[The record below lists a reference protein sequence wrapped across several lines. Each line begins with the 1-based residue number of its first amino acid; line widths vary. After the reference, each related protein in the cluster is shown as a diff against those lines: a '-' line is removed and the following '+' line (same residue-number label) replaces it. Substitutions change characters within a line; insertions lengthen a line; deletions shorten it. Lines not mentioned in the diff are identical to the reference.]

1 MQMKF
6 GHGYFRSYLHRS
18 KDYNSSKCTGRYN
31 ERQTPEHLL
40 MNCIYY
46 SNEILNMKQNIDTTI
61 TLKMLF
67 NTRIGNNIL
76 IKFIVDNKI
85 ATRKWILGQ
94 LDDENLETGGWGEI
108 EQ

>member
-1 MQMKF
+1 M
-6 GHGYFRSYLHRS
+6 
-18 KDYNSSKCTGRYN
+18 KDYNSSKCTGRCN

-40 MNCIYY
+40 MNCIHY

-85 ATRKWILGQ
+85 ATRKWMLGQ
-94 LDDENLETGGWGEI
+94 LDDENIETGGWEEI

>member
-1 MQMKF
+1 
-6 GHGYFRSYLHRS
+6 
-18 KDYNSSKCTGRYN
+18 
-31 ERQTPEHLL
+31 
-40 MNCIYY
+40 MNCIHY
-46 SNEILNMKQNIDTTI
+46 SNEILNMKQNIHTTI

-85 ATRKWILGQ
+85 ATRKWMLGQ
-94 LDDENLETGGWGEI
+94 LDDENIETGGWGEI

>member
-1 MQMKF
+1 MGKKRKISRTITQ
-6 GHGYFRSYLHRS
+6 SA
-18 KDYNSSKCTGRYN
+18 TQAN
-31 ERQTPEHLL
+31 EPR
-40 MNCIYY
+40 
-46 SNEILNMKQNIDTTI
+46 LNMKQNIDTTI

-85 ATRKWILGQ
+85 ATRKWMLGQ
-94 LDDENLETGGWGEI
+94 LDDENIETGGWGEI

>member
-1 MQMKF
+1 
-6 GHGYFRSYLHRS
+6 
-18 KDYNSSKCTGRYN
+18 
-31 ERQTPEHLL
+31 
-40 MNCIYY
+40 MNCIHY

-76 IKFIVDNKI
+76 IKFIIDNKI
-85 ATRKWILGQ
+85 ATRKWMLGQ
-94 LDDENLETGGWGEI
+94 LDDENIQTGGWGEI